1 MTSRKDN
8 RSCII
13 SGCVNKGSKGFFRFP
28 SEKNPEQRKAWLKIC
43 GLEDVNINDKICS
56 IHFNKYDFFPRRNE
70 NQNLYLKKRV
80 IPSLNLPK
88 FHKKDDF
95 MDVASMIE
103 IETSED
109 VSIKEEMLEIDPL
122 EIMEFGKINKQN
134 VTWVDPNSMINLS
147 LENEAGYLQV
157 FFSKATFT

>member
-1 MTSRKDN
+1 MASRRDN

-70 NQNLYLKKRV
+70 NQ
-80 IPSLNLPK
+80 
-88 FHKKDDF
+88 
-95 MDVASMIE
+95 
-103 IETSED
+103 
-109 VSIKEEMLEIDPL
+109 IKTLIL
-122 EIMEFGKINKQN
+122 
-134 VTWVDPNSMINLS
+134 
-147 LENEAGYLQV
+147 V
-157 FFSKATFT
+157 FFVKFLNNINEKLLIAKGIKFWKLTTSN